1 MVADKDFVYQP
12 NELEKEQQNSDQK
25 GENDRNSA
33 MRNIIEWLTSKTG
46 VFFLR
51 ALLVVFVACLLYLII
66 KNVVLP
72 NRGRSRTKL
81 SKANDVEGALA
92 ANNDWQTLLEKAIA
106 ARDTRM
112 IVRYSFMGVLHL
124 LQDNNLIAYRD
135 DKTNYDYYQ
144 ELKATDYKQPFRN
157 LSRVY
162 EYTWYGNY
170 SINDNTL
177 QQYMG
182 IFNGLKQQLQR
193 S

>member
-1 MVADKDFVYQP
+1 
-12 NELEKEQQNSDQK
+12 
-25 GENDRNSA
+25 
-33 MRNIIEWLTSKTG
+33 
-46 VFFLR
+46 
-51 ALLVVFVACLLYLII
+51 
-66 KNVVLP
+66 
-72 NRGRSRTKL
+72 
-81 SKANDVEGALA
+81 
-92 ANNDWQTLLEKAIA
+92 
-106 ARDTRM
+106 
-112 IVRYSFMGVLHL
+112 MGVLHL